1 MACIKAA
8 LYSDGQ
14 QANLSRSRVCEADE
28 IADLV
33 FRELGVVHVLLSGKT
48 NRVSIFLVKYL
59 YKPQGGIS

>member
-14 QANLSRSRVCEADE
+14 QATLSRSRVCEADE

-33 FRELGVVHVLLSGKT
+33 FRELGVVHVLLGGKPI
-48 NRVSIFLVKYL
+48 V
-59 YKPQGGIS
+59 